1 VRPEQVNFLNIGLMI
16 ASAAAAFVLPFEL
29 FLFSYAVL
37 GPLHY
42 LTQISWLHTRG
53 YFTTG
58 KNDYLLLVA
67 LCVCIGLLKFVVS
80 GVDAEGWA
88 TTTVMVAFGA
98 AAAFAFARSL
108 WVKGALVVGA
118 FVIAQFV
125 SDVESARV
133 LFATFVP
140 TIIHVYVFT
149 AAFILFGALRSRS
162 ASGLASLGVFAAC
175 SASFFLVTT
184 TAGRPLGTYVMNSYS
199 SFEGVNVALA
209 AWLGF
214 GAMERGPEVYTSAT
228 GVMLMRFIAF
238 AYTYHFL
245 NWFSKTSVIQ
255 WHKIPRPWAIANVC
269 LWLTSLVLYWW
280 DYRIGMLTLFTL
292 SFLHVFLELPL
303 DVRTF
308 VGIGQELARLGD
320 ERSGVAA
327 AARSTR
333 R

>member
-1 VRPEQVNFLNIGLMI
+1 MRLEQVNFLNIGLMV

-67 LCVCIGLLKFVVS
+67 LCACIGVLKFVVS

-88 TTTVMVAFGA
+88 TTTVMVAFAA
-98 AAAFAFARSL
+98 AAAFAFTQSL
-108 WVKGALVVGA
+108 WVKAALVGGA
-118 FVIAQFV
+118 FVVAQSL
-125 SDVESARV
+125 SDAESARV

-149 AAFILFGALRSRS
+149 AAFILYGALRSRS

-175 SASFFLVTT
+175 SASFFLVT
-184 TAGRPLGTYVMNSYS
+184 AAEGRPLGAYVMNSYS

-214 GAMERGPEVYTSAT
+214 GAMARGPELYTSAT
-228 GVMLMRFIAF
+228 GVTLMRFIAF

-255 WHKIPRPWAIANVC
+255 WHKIPRPWAVANVC
-269 LWLTSLVLYWW
+269 LWLASLALYWW

-308 VGIGQELARLGD
+308 VGIGQELARLG
-320 ERSGVAA
+320 EAKSGVAA

>member
-1 VRPEQVNFLNIGLMI
+1 VSLDRVNVLNIGLMV
-16 ASAAAAFVLPFEL
+16 ASTVLAFTLPFEL

-58 KNDYLLLVA
+58 KNDYLLLIG
-67 LCVCIGLLKFVVS
+67 LCACIGFLKFGAS
-80 GVDAEGWA
+80 GIDAEGWA
-88 TTTVMVAFGA
+88 TTTVIVAFAGAAALAFASSTWVKAATIAVAFG
-98 AAAFAFARSL
+98 
-108 WVKGALVVGA
+108 VGVALSGYGSSR
-118 FVIAQFV
+118 VI
-125 SDVESARV
+125 
-133 LFATFVP
+133 FATFVP

-149 AAFILFGALRSRS
+149 AAFILYGAMRSRS
-162 ASGLASLGVFAAC
+162 ATGIASLAVFVAC
-175 SASFFLVTT
+175 SVSFFLASPVSRELGPYVT
-184 TAGRPLGTYVMNSYS
+184 GSYS

-209 AWLGF
+209 SYLGF
-214 GAMERGPEVYTSAT
+214 APIERGADVYYSAT

-255 WHKIPRPWAIANVC
+255 WHKIPRSWGVAIVC
-269 LWLTSLVLYWW
+269 LWVASLAVYAW

-292 SFLHVFLELPL
+292 SFLHVFLEFPL
-303 DVRTF
+303 DMRTF
-308 VGIGQELARLGD
+308 VGIGQELRKL
-320 ERSGVAA
+320 RTVPSGAGPLVQ
-327 AARSTR
+327 SSR

>member
-1 VRPEQVNFLNIGLMI
+1 VSLDRVNVLNIGLMI
-16 ASAAAAFVLPFEL
+16 ASAVGAVLLPFQL

-58 KNDYLLLVA
+58 KNDYLLLIA
-67 LCVCIGLLKFVVS
+67 LCACIGLLKFVIS

-88 TTTVMVAFGA
+88 ATTVMVAMASA
-98 AAAFAFARSL
+98 AGLVFARTFWVKAALVLGAFA
-108 WVKGALVVGA
+108 V
-118 FVIAQFV
+118 AQ
-125 SDVESARV
+125 SMRELDAARV
-133 LFATFVP
+133 VFATFVP

-149 AAFILFGALRSRS
+149 AAFILYGALRSRS
-162 ASGLASLGVFAAC
+162 KSGIASLGVFVAC
-175 SASFFLVTT
+175 TVALFL
-184 TAGRPLGTYVMNSYS
+184 GRPEGRELSDYVTGSYS

-209 AWLGF
+209 SWLGY
-214 GAMERGPEVYTSAT
+214 GTLERGPDLYMSSA
-228 GVMLMRFIAF
+228 GVTLMRFIAF

-245 NWFSKTSVIQ
+245 NWFSKTSIIQ

-269 LWLTSLVLYWW
+269 LWLASLALYWW

-308 VGIGQELARLGD
+308 VGIGQELAHLRQARG
-320 ERSGVAA
+320 EVAA
-327 AARSTR
+327 AVRPAPR
-333 R
+333 